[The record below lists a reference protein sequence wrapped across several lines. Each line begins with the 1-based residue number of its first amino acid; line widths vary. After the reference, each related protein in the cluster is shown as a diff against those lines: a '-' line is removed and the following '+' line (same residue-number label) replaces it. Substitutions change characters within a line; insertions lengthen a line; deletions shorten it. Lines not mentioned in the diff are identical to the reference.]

1 MESITILRPPGSN
14 LSSCAYCI
22 SAAGRCAQ
30 SISKTRPS
38 RCVILS
44 ASFGSLSG
52 ERSKARAQDDTAAS
66 ASFDSQNVFFE
77 MSWPLWLYLSPR
89 QGFRCWGRVVRPR
102 NKPIRVS
109 RWDRE
114 SAAHNRSPLLPLGLI
129 AKGVKEKF
137 DEECTTRSGRYRQI
151 SAVGE

>member
-38 RCVILS
+38 RFVILS
-44 ASFGSLSG
+44 ASFGSLAG
-52 ERSKARAQDDTAAS
+52 QRSKARAQDDPREA

-77 MSWPLWLYLSPR
+77 MSCPLRAS
-89 QGFRCWGRVVRPR
+89 WGREATVQKSYAHLHAPDCLYQLSLLCYNDLDFEWASGPNVVQ
-102 NKPIRVS
+102 
-109 RWDRE
+109 
-114 SAAHNRSPLLPLGLI
+114 RS
-129 AKGVKEKF
+129 
-137 DEECTTRSGRYRQI
+137 
-151 SAVGE
+151 